1 MSPTVI
7 GIGIV
12 LSFLMWCALGIKIGL
27 WLAKKKTIEPN
38 NSFQFEDKDWGFTV
52 YGVIH
57 ENSEVSHR
65 CEVWLYDDK
74 ERFTP
79 ARIRMCGGSMVHL
92 LNAVTAE
99 AIRRLNEAE
108 K

>member
-1 MSPTVI
+1 MYNI
-7 GIGIV
+7 LL
-12 LSFLMWCALGIKIGL
+12 LSFILGIPAGWVGYTVADKF
-27 WLAKKKTIEPN
+27 LAKRKKKAN